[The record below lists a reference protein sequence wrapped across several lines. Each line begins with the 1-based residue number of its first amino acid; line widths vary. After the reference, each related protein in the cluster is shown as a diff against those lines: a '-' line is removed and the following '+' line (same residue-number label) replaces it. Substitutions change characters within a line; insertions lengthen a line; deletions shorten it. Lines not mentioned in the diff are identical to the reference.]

1 MIIRLVKMTF
11 EPSGVDTFI
20 RIFSGAQNQ
29 IEAFPGCKGVD
40 LTRDVLQPNIFITIS
55 IWENVAALDHYRNS
69 ELFKTTWAQT
79 KLLFSERPDAWSVE
93 KLM

>member
-1 MIIRLVKMTF
+1 MIIRIVKMTF

-20 RIFSGAQNQ
+20 GIFSEAQKK

-55 IWENVAALDHYRNS
+55 IWSDVYALDSYRNS
-69 ELFKTTWAQT
+69 ELFKSTWAQT
-79 KLLFSERPDAWSVE
+79 KILFAERPDAWSVE

>member
-1 MIIRLVKMTF
+1 MIIRIVKMTF
-11 EPSGVDTFI
+11 EPSGVDAFI
-20 RIFSGAQNQ
+20 QIFAGAQQ
-29 IEAFPGCKGVD
+29 RIEAFHGCKGVD

-55 IWENVAALDHYRNS
+55 IWENVAALDHYRHS

>member
-1 MIIRLVKMTF
+1 MIIRIVKMTF
-11 EPSGVDTFI
+11 MPDKTEEFI
-20 RIFSGAQNQ
+20 RIFMGAQHK

-40 LTRDVLQPNIFITIS
+40 LTRDIMQPNIFITLSLWDS
-55 IWENVAALDHYRNS
+55 IESLDSYRNS

-79 KLLFSERPDAWSVE
+79 KIMFSERPDAWSLD